1 MRSLRWMTGVGLG
14 AVVAAGIAV
23 SPALQARESQD
34 LKIKAQVPVAFPDG
48 LGAFT
53 PAAVDPKLAELL
65 SRSRLSEGNFRF
77 TPSESRGAAT
87 AAANAVRPRREAA
100 NRALASAGAPAQAVK
115 VAPISYNLGASA
127 DWKRGNIASSPGVSA
142 VTTLDLVPQA
152 PGKDRVDLGVIDKA
166 RPVVRTTIGAKDRTI
181 VSSQRLVTEEPGRA
195 IDVGGSLSLT
205 RNLNVTAGVRYRS
218 ERDRLPQ
225 LTNEGRDSQAVY
237 VGTAFRF

>member
-1 MRSLRWMTGVGLG
+1 MQAGERVSGDVGIG
-14 AVVAAGIAV
+14 ADREQGEDDQRRDQPAIAR
-23 SPALQARESQD
+23 QAVRR
-34 LKIKAQVPVAFPDG
+34 VG
-48 LGAFT
+48 
-53 PAAVDPKLAELL
+53 
-65 SRSRLSEGNFRF
+65 
-77 TPSESRGAAT
+77 RGA
-87 AAANAVRPRREAA
+87 
-100 NRALASAGAPAQAVK
+100 G
-115 VAPISYNLGASA
+115 
-127 DWKRGNIASSPGVSA
+127 
-142 VTTLDLVPQA
+142 QA